1 MEKNRNV
8 RMGFKSR
15 QAYSRTDVNL
25 PNNSPIIFK
34 GKMRL
39 FTYYT
44 SKVFSRRRNNQEM
57 DISKQ
62 KEKKKNLNPTSPKYQ
77 GFVFDLYTYRPVS
90 FLNVRL

>member
-25 PNNSPIIFK
+25 PNNSPKIFK

-44 SKVFSRRRNNQEM
+44 SKVFSHRRNNQEM

-62 KEKKKNLNPTSPKYQ
+62 KEKKKKTLIPLPQNTRGSCLIYILT
-77 GFVFDLYTYRPVS
+77 DL
-90 FLNVRL
+90 FLF